1 MPLINYRKTYRLGRA
16 GYDMFLAKYDK
27 LNTDYDPRYF
37 ERPHTYRNDV
47 PFEGIRL
54 TMPLQTGQTRLT
66 IADDGTHISIEKK
79 KHPDGK

>member
-16 GYDMFLAKYDK
+16 GGYDTFLAKYDK
-27 LNTDYDPRYF
+27 LNADYDPRYF
-37 ERPHTYRNDV
+37 ERLHTYRNV

-66 IADDGTHISIEKK
+66 IADG
-79 KHPDGK
+79 